1 MVFMLVLPGFAMFT
15 DVLKWWDKGQFLL
28 VGVAL
33 FIFALEVWLIVEAML
48 LWPKAKGVLE
58 AGLPPLPPGT
68 GKKVANEGGRS
79 C

>member
-1 MVFMLVLPGFAMFT
+1 MAFMLLLPAFAMYT

-33 FIFALEVWLIVEAML
+33 FIFALEVWLIIEAFL
-48 LWPKAKGVLE
+48 IWPKAKGVLE
-58 AGLPPLPPGT
+58 AELPPLPSKN